1 MTGNINLKLSYIYR
15 LILTEAAPEVKEAA
29 KSSWVEDFLESR
41 VPVLKD
47 TVYFLTEDILTLLL
61 NEGCR

>member
-1 MTGNINLKLSYIYR
+1 MNLKLSYIYR
-15 LILTEAAPEVKEAA
+15 LILTEAAKI
-29 KSSWVEDFLESR
+29 SWVEDFLESR